1 VTELIFQA
9 VAREQRVLVCAPSN
23 IAVDNILEK
32 IIAQLE
38 TLTSTSSSSGPVGKH
53 DGTKKMKASNSKIS
67 SAISSN
73 DDIDGNNSSII
84 ASSNLS
90 SAQILPRVLRLGH
103 RARISESIL
112 QHCLDSQILADEV

>member
-53 DGTKKMKASNSKIS
+53 DGTKKMKASKIS
-67 SAISSN
+67 SAISSSN

-103 RARISESIL
+103 PARISESIL